1 VNVKRKL
8 QPYQI
13 VRLRQMRRQGFSR
26 RYLAKLFGISKN
38 TVHQILAY
46 STYKDV
52 K

>member
-1 VNVKRKL
+1 MRYPRKL
-8 QPYQI
+8 QPAQV
-13 VRLRQMRRQGFSR
+13 VRLRQMRREGFR
-26 RYLAKLFGISKN
+26 RLYLAKLFGVSKN